1 MGIGCNI
8 KKIRTDR
15 GITQQSLAEKL
26 GITPA
31 AVGNYEHDV
40 SFPKEE
46 VLMKMFG
53 ALDCTPNE
61 LLADSTAESGEK
73 CAAPFPSGR
82 NIGERERVL
91 LNKYSDLDERGK
103 AAVDDCAEREL
114 LRMSADGVPE
124 QIAVAARN
132 GRTGSGKLERRTGE
146 NAVKSVLDLPD
157 YKGGRR

>member
-1 MGIGCNI
+1 MGIGRNI
-8 KKIRTDR
+8 KKIRIDR
-15 GITQQSLAEKL
+15 GITQRSLAEKL

-40 SFPKEE
+40 SFPKED

-61 LLADSTAESGEK
+61 LLAGLTSESGEK
-73 CAAPFPSGR
+73 RAVLFSGGR
-82 NIGERERVL
+82 NIGERERAL
-91 LNKYSDLDERGK
+91 LNKYTDLDERGK

-114 LRMSADGVPE
+114 CRMNAGGAPE
-124 QIAVAARN
+124 EIAVAARN
-132 GRTGSGKLERRTGE
+132 GRAGSGKLERRTGE

>member
-1 MGIGCNI
+1 MGIGSNI

-15 GITQQSLAEKL
+15 GITQRSLAEKL

-40 SFPKEE
+40 SFPKED

-61 LLADSTAESGEK
+61 LLVGLTAESGEK
-73 CAAPFPSGR
+73 CAAPFPSER
-82 NIGERERVL
+82 NIGEREHAL
-91 LNKYSDLDERGK
+91 LNKYTKLDERGK

-114 LRMSADGVPE
+114 CRMNTVGAPE
-124 QIAVAARN
+124 EIAVAARN
-132 GRTGSGKLERRTGE
+132 GRASSGKLERRTGE